1 MSKLIA
7 NNISKNFVIEDYEIK
22 VLKDI
27 NLHINKGET
36 IAITGA
42 SGSGKSTLLQILAL
56 LDKQTSGS
64 IHLNKINTETLSSK
78 DKASIRLNNFGFVY
92 QHHHLLEDLTV
103 YENIMLPLQLRGD
116 ISNSNSKVIK
126 LVESIGLSN
135 RVNHLPWKLS
145 GGEKQRVAVARA
157 MINKPDFIF
166 LDEPTGN
173 LDKKNAENIQELV
186 INLCHENDVA
196 IVVATHDNDFVNILD
211 RKYILDKRG
220 LMNYERIY
228 NCRWSVYVAIASLL
242 CSYNIN
248 NYRKAMVFTK

>member
-1 MSKLIA
+1 MSI
-7 NNISKNFVIEDYEIK
+7 IK
-22 VLKDI
+22 TE
-27 NLHINKGET
+27 NLVRHFTVGTQTVEALRGVSLDINKGET

-64 IHLNKINTETLSSK
+64 IYLNKTNSDTLSSK
-78 DKASIRLNNFGFVY
+78 EKASIRLNNFGFVY

-116 ISNSNSKVIK
+116 ISNYSDKVIE
-126 LVESIGLSN
+126 LVDAIGLSN
-135 RVNHLPWKLS
+135 RANHLPWKLS

-220 LMNYERIY
+220 LME
-228 NCRWSVYVAIASLL
+228 L
-242 CSYNIN
+242 
-248 NYRKAMVFTK
+248 